1 MNHFW
6 WVLFGGSFLKVKR
19 WIILVSTFMGTF
31 GQYSCL
37 VLLWIFL
44 VGTYGGYFWW
54 ELLVGTIGESF
65 LVGPFGGYF

>member
-1 MNHFW
+1 
-6 WVLFGGSFLKVKR
+6 
-19 WIILVSTFMGTF
+19 MGTF

-65 LVGPFGGYF
+65 LVGPFGGSF